1 MRQKPNQAE
10 ETFALNLP
18 PPRVDIIIMDRRC
31 CPPQATLS
39 PWCWAPTL
47 MMVVETAA
55 AADEDVGGTPA
66 ARAPVAARPAWQTSR
81 FSIVPAVCL

>member
-1 MRQKPNQAE
+1 MLHMLDE
-10 ETFALNLP
+10 G
-18 PPRVDIIIMDRRC
+18 
-31 CPPQATLS
+31 
-39 PWCWAPTL
+39 WCDDVIFDSSFPISVLITTL